1 MESITK
7 FELGKNLP
15 SLSCFERE
23 EDDENLKYKCHPLCT
38 LKGAKDLKVPSHQIK
53 SGWKGYG

>member
-23 EDDENLKYKCHPLCT
+23 EDDENLR
-38 LKGAKDLKVPSHQIK
+38 
-53 SGWKGYG
+53 